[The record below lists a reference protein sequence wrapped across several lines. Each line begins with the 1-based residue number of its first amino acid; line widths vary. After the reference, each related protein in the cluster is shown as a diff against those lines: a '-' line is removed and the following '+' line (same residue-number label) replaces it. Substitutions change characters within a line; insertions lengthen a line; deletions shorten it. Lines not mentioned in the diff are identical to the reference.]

1 MQHPDYD
8 FLDESSISLTFV
20 KSVSVKIKPFLNIDR
35 RDDQSYIHFTSIQE
49 IHFKDE
55 IRIKT
60 IEMQKQLAKRKSKG
74 EEKSSR

>member
-1 MQHPDYD
+1 MIFRRILD
-8 FLDESSISLTFV
+8 FLIKTFV
-20 KSVSVKIKPFLNIDR
+20 KSVSVKIKPFWNVDR

-60 IEMQKQLAKRKSKG
+60 IEMQTQLEKRKSKG
-74 EEKSSR
+74 EETFNR